1 MKKILT
7 LICCTVLI
15 AATSCTKKYI
25 TPSANVTAIY
35 TVKGTTGW
43 KLSTDDNVS
52 YTSELGKD
60 GDLPELDTY
69 AQENGGVLVYISYNN
84 GTTYEAIPQAYA
96 GISYSYI
103 TSVGRIVLY
112 AQGVNG
118 TKLPTAP
125 ADDIK
130 VKVVLVDSAQ

>member
-43 KLSTDDNVS
+43 KISPDDNVS
-52 YTSELGKD
+52 YISELGKE
-60 GDLPELDTY
+60 GDLPELDSY
-69 AQENGGVLVYISYNN
+69 AQENGGVLVYISYN
-84 GTTYEAIPQAYA
+84 GGAAYEAIPEAYA
-96 GISYSYI
+96 GISYSYT

-118 TKLPTAP
+118 TKLATAP